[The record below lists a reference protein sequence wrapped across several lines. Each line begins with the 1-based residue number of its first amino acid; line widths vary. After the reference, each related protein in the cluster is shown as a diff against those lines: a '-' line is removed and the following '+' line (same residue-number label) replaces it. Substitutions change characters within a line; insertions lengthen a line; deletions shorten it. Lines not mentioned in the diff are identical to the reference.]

1 LLEGLRATPRRAVV
15 LYAERASR
23 LKFDVQGRQSR
34 RVASLGEPPR
44 WRALPCCEPAFV
56 P

>member
-1 LLEGLRATPRRAVV
+1 LLEGLRATPRRVV
-15 LYAERASR
+15 ELYAERVSR
-23 LKFDVQGRQSR
+23 RKSVVQGRHFR

-44 WRALPCCEPAFV
+44 WHVLPCCEPAFV